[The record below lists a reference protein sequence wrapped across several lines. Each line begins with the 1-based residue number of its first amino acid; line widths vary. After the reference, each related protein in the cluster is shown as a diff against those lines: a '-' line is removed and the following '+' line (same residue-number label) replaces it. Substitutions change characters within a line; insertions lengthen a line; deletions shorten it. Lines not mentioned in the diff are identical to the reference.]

1 MLKRKEMQRLYIH
14 LPLLTEY
21 HLIEVGGQFFTDTLF
36 AFADSSGSGVADV
49 GNDIV
54 AAPCQAK
61 NEICLH
67 GIRRSF
73 ISLSLSIYS
82 LFEQEMCPPL

>member
-1 MLKRKEMQRLYIH
+1 MYRLSLIALVH
-14 LPLLTEY
+14 LFLFTEY

>member
-1 MLKRKEMQRLYIH
+1 MYRISRIGLVH

-61 NEICLH
+61 NEIRLH
-67 GIRRSF
+67 GMRRTF
-73 ISLSLSIYS
+73 ILLLSIYS
-82 LFEQEMCPPL
+82 LFELEMCPPL

>member
-1 MLKRKEMQRLYIH
+1 MCRISRIGLVH

-21 HLIEVGGQFFTDTLF
+21 HLIEVGGQFFADTLF

-54 AAPCQAK
+54 AIA
-61 NEICLH
+61 
-67 GIRRSF
+67 
-73 ISLSLSIYS
+73 
-82 LFEQEMCPPL
+82 

>member
-1 MLKRKEMQRLYIH
+1 MYRISRIGLVH

-21 HLIEVGGQFFTDTLF
+21 HLIEVGGQFFADTLF

-61 NEICLH
+61 NENRLH
-67 GIRRSF
+67 GIRRAF
-73 ISLSLSIYS
+73 ILLLSIYS
-82 LFEQEMCPPL
+82 LFELEMCPPL

>member
-1 MLKRKEMQRLYIH
+1 MQRLYIH
-14 LPLLTEY
+14 LPLPTEY
-21 HLIEVGGQFFTDTLF
+21 HLIEVGGQFFAYTFF

-61 NEICLH
+61 NEIRLH
-67 GIRRSF
+67 GMRRAF
-73 ISLSLSIYS
+73 ILLLSIYP
-82 LFEQEMCPPL
+82 LFELEMCPPL